1 MKFYITATISSANDT
16 YYFKRID
23 NTVYYGRSSITS
35 AVESSRIART
45 NLSLKEELSTFN
57 RKVVFSADIT
67 CENEINSENY
77 PELFI

>member
-1 MKFYITATISSANDT
+1 MKFYITATINDI

-35 AVESSRIART
+35 AVESDLIART
-45 NLSLKEELSTFN
+45 NFSLKEELSTFN
-57 RKVVFSADIT
+57 RKIIFSADIT
-67 CENEINSENY
+67 CEDEISSKNF